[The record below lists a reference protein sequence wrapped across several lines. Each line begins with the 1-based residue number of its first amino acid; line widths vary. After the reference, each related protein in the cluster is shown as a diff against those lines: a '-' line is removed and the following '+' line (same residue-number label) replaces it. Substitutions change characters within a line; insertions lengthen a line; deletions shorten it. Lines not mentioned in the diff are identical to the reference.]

1 MSYFKD
7 DDDDDDDNYNDS
19 FMKLHRNCEYCDI
32 DDIHSDS
39 CCLVN
44 IINSDLSCEKC
55 LAELNCHMFQLP
67 GYHFICN
74 NRNSDRGGV
83 AMYIRDN
90 FQFSIRTVLTVNDI
104 LEFETIFAEITQG
117 MHRLVIGEVHI
128 VFNTNEE
135 GSINRY

>member
-1 MSYFKD
+1 
-7 DDDDDDDNYNDS
+7 
-19 FMKLHRNCEYCDI
+19 
-32 DDIHSDS
+32 
-39 CCLVN
+39 
-44 IINSDLSCEKC
+44 
-55 LAELNCHMFQLP
+55 
-67 GYHFICN
+67 
-74 NRNSDRGGV
+74 
-83 AMYIRDN
+83 MYIRDN